1 MKRVVWLCAFL
12 LLLPVL
18 AGAQKPKAQTPSIPG
33 FSAERLARIAP
44 AMEQLI
50 REGKFPGI
58 SVTVAR
64 KGKVAYQQEF
74 GFADVEKKLPLKK
87 DAIYRI
93 FSMSKPITGVAVM
106 ILFEEGRF
114 LLDDPV
120 SKYVPCWK
128 NLQVF
133 DAETPEG
140 LKLVKANREVTI
152 RDLLRQTSGFS
163 YGGSADAVGKL
174 YQSTNLM
181 APDSTLPQ
189 MMEKACS
196 IPLLFQPG
204 SKWEYGVSIDMLGA
218 LVEVIS
224 GQPLD
229 EFMQKRI
236 FGPLKMVD
244 TGFFVP
250 EEKLGRFV
258 TSYAFVTG
266 KGLVAA
272 PPERGV
278 DRYRQGR
285 VTLLSGG
292 GGLVSTAS
300 DYLRFATMLARGGEL
315 DGVRILGP
323 KTVAL
328 MSMNQ
333 LPKGVE
339 PAWWGGK
346 NGGNGYGFTM
356 SVTTDVAATT
366 GYGSVGDFGW
376 DGAAST
382 FFRVD
387 PKEDLVVLV
396 MTHRTP
402 CDLEIQVK
410 AKALVY
416 QALVRD

>member
-1 MKRVVWLCAFL
+1 MKRLVLLCA
-12 LLLPVL
+12 VL
-18 AGAQKPKAQTPSIPG
+18 ACLPAAVSAQGAKSPPALVAG
-33 FSAERLARIAP
+33 FSAERLARLAP
-44 AMEQLI
+44 VMEGFI
-50 REGKFPGI
+50 RDGKFPGI

-64 KGKVAYQQEF
+64 RGRIAYQQEF
-74 GFADVEKKLPLKK
+74 GFADVEKHVPLKK
-87 DAIYRI
+87 DAIFRI
-93 FSMSKPITGVAVM
+93 FSMSKPVTGVAIM
-106 ILFEEGRF
+106 MLYEEGRF
-114 LLDDPV
+114 ALDDPV
-120 SKYVPCWK
+120 STFVPCFK
-128 NLQVF
+128 DIQV
-133 DAETPEG
+133 ASGETPDG
-140 LKLVKANREVTI
+140 PVLVKADREVTI

-163 YGGSADAVGKL
+163 YGGAASAVGKL
-174 YQSTNLM
+174 YQSSNLM
-181 APDSTLPQ
+181 DPNSTLPQ
-189 MMEKACS
+189 MMEKACG

-204 SKWEYGVSIDMLGA
+204 SQWEYGVSIDMLGA
-218 LVEVIS
+218 LVEIIS

-229 EFMQKRI
+229 AFMQARI

-244 TGFFVP
+244 TGFVVP
-250 EEKLGRFV
+250 DRKLGRLV
-258 TSYAFVTG
+258 TAYAYVPG

-272 PPERGV
+272 PPDRGV
-278 DRYRQGR
+278 ERYRPGR
-285 VTLLSGG
+285 ATLLSGG

-328 MSMNQ
+328 MSMDQ

-339 PAWWGGK
+339 PDFWGGK

-356 SVTTDVAATT
+356 SVTKDVAATT
-366 GYGSVGDFGW
+366 GYGSAGDYGW

-382 FFRVD
+382 FFRID
-387 PKEDLVVLV
+387 PKEDLILLI

-416 QALVRD
+416 QALLKD